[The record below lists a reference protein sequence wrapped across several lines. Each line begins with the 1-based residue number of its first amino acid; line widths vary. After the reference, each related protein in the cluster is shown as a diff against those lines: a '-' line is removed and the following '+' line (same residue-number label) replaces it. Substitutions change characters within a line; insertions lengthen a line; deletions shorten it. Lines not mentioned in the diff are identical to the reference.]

1 MHMKSGALKV
11 IAHKEIFDHV
21 RSRKFL
27 LIFGIFLIISMAGL
41 VGGLIEYQKQLD
53 SYNEQLSVAGE
64 DEMGHMSY
72 GKPSLLTIFY
82 LISPLII
89 SLGGV
94 LGIAMGFDLI
104 TKEKESKSLKILL
117 SNPIYRDEV
126 INGKALGAIGA
137 LLIALS
143 IVAVILLAIMLIF
156 GVVPDADQFG
166 RMLIFGAAAFL
177 MIFSYFAISLF
188 MSTISSDSGN
198 ALIYSLIILIL
209 FSTLIPVFAYGPVM
223 NLVAGDPPEPPE
235 SLMRDTRE
243 HVVFSS
249 GTSTSIVASGGED
262 VEAVDLD
269 PYEEEWDKFNEKSQ
283 AYWKKRQ
290 AIGDAIGLLSPST
303 NFQTISLKVIW
314 SSSGMPMPM
323 SMDGG
328 CEEDTS
334 LGGILSDLLKNIIA
348 LLVIPAIFF
357 GAAYVRFM
365 RLDIR

>member
-1 MHMKSGALKV
+1 MKSGALKV
-11 IAHKEIFDHV
+11 IAHKEILDHV

-41 VGGLIEYQKQLD
+41 VGGLIEYQEQLD
-53 SYNEQLSVAGE
+53 SYNDRLSVVSE
-64 DEMGHMSY
+64 DEMSY
-72 GKPSLLTIFY
+72 APYWKPSLLTIFY
-82 LISPLII
+82 QISMLVI
-89 SLGGV
+89 SLGGA

-137 LLIALS
+137 LLIALG
-143 IVAVILLAIMLIF
+143 IVAIISLAIMLIF
-156 GVVPDADQFG
+156 GIVPDADQFG

-198 ALIYSLIILIL
+198 ALIYSLIILIFL
-209 FSTLIPVFAYGPVM
+209 STLLPVFAYGPVM
-223 NLVAGDPPEPPE
+223 NLVAGVPPEPPE
-235 SLMRDTRE
+235 SLMKENMELVIST
-243 HVVFSS
+243 S
-249 GTSTSIVASGGED
+249 GTIVSSEDGSGEY
-262 VEAVDLD
+262 VEYID
-269 PYEEEWDKFNEKSQ
+269 PNQEEWDKFSEKSQ
-283 AYWKKRQ
+283 AYWEKRQ
-290 AIGDAIGLLSPST
+290 AISDTIGLISPSG
-303 NFQTISLKVIW
+303 NFQKITMEVIT
-314 SSSGMPMPM
+314 SASVMPMY
-323 SMDGG
+323 MD
-328 CEEDTS
+328 EEFEKDTS
-334 LGGILSDLLKNIIA
+334 LGGILSDLLQNIIA

>member
-1 MHMKSGALKV
+1 MRMKSGALKV

-27 LIFGIFLIISMAGL
+27 LIFGIFLIISMTGL
-41 VGGLIEYQKQLD
+41 AGGLIEYQKQLD

-126 INGKALGAIGA
+126 INGKAVGAIGA
-137 LLIALS
+137 LLIALG
-143 IVAVILLAIMLIF
+143 IVAIISLAIMLIF
-156 GVVPDADQFG
+156 GIIPDADQFG

-177 MIFSYFAISLF
+177 MIFSYFAIALF

-209 FSTLIPVFAYGPVM
+209 LSSLLPVFAYGPVM

-235 SLMRDTRE
+235 SLMRGSMTDGFLVST
-243 HVVFSS
+243 HISS
-249 GTSTSIVASGGED
+249 SIVSSDGEE
-262 VEAVDLD
+262 VKYVD
-269 PYEEEWDKFNEKSQ
+269 PNQEEWDKFNEKSR
-283 AYWKKRQ
+283 AYWEKRQ
-290 AIGDAIGLLSPST
+290 AISDAIGLISPSS
-303 NFQTISLKVIW
+303 NFQKISMEVIT
-314 SSSGMPMPM
+314 SASGMPMPM
-323 SMDGG
+323 SRDG
-328 CEEDTS
+328 EFEKDTS